1 VVVAMLKSEKALAP
15 YVHLSD
21 GYVDVLSIGKVGRL
35 ELLRRSSKILTS
47 SHITDDQE
55 FCRYWKAKSVKLRP
69 HKSEDKINVDGEVL
83 DGEEIRVDV
92 VPAVLNIFCAY
103 DERAQRS
110 SANVWDDIRLSPPF
124 V

>member
-1 VVVAMLKSEKALAP
+1 M
-15 YVHLSD
+15 
-21 GYVDVLSIGKVGRL
+21 
-35 ELLRRSSKILTS
+35 
-47 SHITDDQE
+47 
-55 FCRYWKAKSVKLRP
+55 
-69 HKSEDKINVDGEVL
+69 L